1 MRESFGEL
9 EYAYKFLSLAISK
22 DGARSDPSL
31 ESKFMEVQRGLR
43 TIRST
48 LTQAKKDSSGS
59 SFTGSTATPT
69 INLQHAKLPAIQ
81 LSFFNGDH
89 MDWPAFIED
98 FNRTMDVHDITI
110 ETDKIKYLKSC
121 LKGKE
126 LQDFIATEV
135 KSKDYS
141 AVVDKL
147 KRRYDQPRRFYRDT
161 VDKLF
166 IATKSCGDLQKASRH
181 LHSQCYSAAQQ
192 LPTTEN
198 TQEQLL
204 TTILELQMEDCLYE
218 EWQRH
223 TAS

>member
-1 MRESFGEL
+1 
-9 EYAYKFLSLAISK
+9 
-22 DGARSDPSL
+22 
-31 ESKFMEVQRGLR
+31 MEVQRGLR

-48 LTQAKKDSSGS
+48 LTQAKKDSSGIS
-59 SFTGSTATPT
+59 STGSTATPT

-81 LSFFNGDH
+81 LLSFNG

-98 FNRTMDVHDITI
+98 FNRTMDVHDIII
-110 ETDKIKYLKSC
+110 ETVKIQYLKSC